1 VKSIVTSRFECRDFI
16 ASDAQLAIATKIIA
30 NAADF
35 QKTLQWQEVR
45 PRVNYQLAVVDC
57 ATSSL
62 VGTAGVLME
71 GYGGGNA
78 RFLLNL
84 AQASRGRYAVAFEIG
99 YAMIDW
105 AFDALSV
112 NQLSLELAGIDD
124 LGKRLARYAGFIE
137 TDAGWALSYGGWTER
152 REQLE
157 KYGTPNH

>member
-1 VKSIVTSRFECRDFI
+1 MKPIATSRFECRDFI
-16 ASDAQLAIATKIIA
+16 ASDEQHAIVAQIVASAPEFQQILRWQ
-30 NAADF
+30 AA
-35 QKTLQWQEVR
+35 R
-45 PRVNYQLAVVDC
+45 PRVNYQLAVVD
-57 ATSSL
+57 ASTASL

-71 GYGGGNA
+71 GYSGGNA

-112 NQLSLELAGIDD
+112 NQLNLELAGIDD

-137 TDAGWALSYGGWTER
+137 TDAGWTLSYGGWIER